1 MAFMSKHYLENM
13 GERLKGKNILV
24 TGSGRGFGQSMAI
37 AYSSE
42 GAHIFTSARTIPELK
57 NTERFIHAIGGK
69 VSTIPCD
76 LSRDESIDELVK
88 FVDEHGG
95 LDVLV
100 NNAATS
106 PWLTIED
113 MSVEHWDKTISVNLR
128 APFLL
133 SLKFFKGM
141 AARGGGSIINISSGS
156 AQRGYV
162 AELAYCSSKF
172 GLEGLTQCLALELKN
187 YNIAVNSLNV
197 GAPPGYRLKPTELS
211 EEQAHKIPDEIKDR
225 YAPVDLMVQQF
236 VNAWTFLA
244 QQKGDGISGQRFHT
258 RELSEMLMALGE
270 KEILKL
276 YKGKLV
282 EAVYKSVNFP
292 SKVKYQTPDGGWK
305 GKNFI

>member
-1 MAFMSKHYLENM
+1 M
-13 GERLKGKNILV
+13 GERLKGKNILI
-24 TGSGRGFGQSMAI
+24 TGSGRGFGQCMAI

-42 GAHIFTSARTIPELK
+42 GAHVFSSARTITELK
-57 NTERFIHAIGGK
+57 NTERLIRTIGGQ
-69 VSTIPCD
+69 VSTFPCD
-76 LSRDESIDELVK
+76 LSSDESIGELVK
-88 FVDEHGG
+88 FLEDHGG

-113 MSVEHWDKTISVNLR
+113 MSIEHWDRTISVNLR

-133 SLKFFKGM
+133 SKYFFKGM
-141 AARGGGSIINISSGS
+141 ASRGGGSIINISSGS
-156 AQRGYV
+156 AQRGFV

-197 GAPPGYRLKPTELS
+197 SAPPGYRLKPTELS
-211 EEQAHKIPDEIKDR
+211 EEQASKMPDKTKDR

-244 QQKGDGISGQRFHT
+244 LQKGDGISGQRFHT

-270 KEILKL
+270 KKILKL
-276 YKGKLV
+276 YKGKLLEV
-282 EAVYKSVNFP
+282 VYKNINFP
-292 SKVKYQTPDGGWK
+292 SKVKYQTTDGGWK
-305 GKNFI
+305 EKNFI